1 VESRGN
7 LVQHVRMTSIVL
19 PFLGL
24 ACGALAQAG
33 SPPPRAGAAH
43 VDHLILGIR
52 DLDEGIRRFEERTGV
67 RPMVGG
73 AHPGRGTRNALASLG
88 PGLYVEILAP
98 QPSAPDSGAVTAL
111 GKLTDLSP
119 FGWAV
124 SVPDI
129 DDARRRLAGAG
140 FGVSDVKPG
149 SRARPDGSLLAWK
162 TFEIEK
168 PTIAGVPFFI
178 RWGDG
183 STHPSLDSPGGCRL
197 EGLRVVTPDAED
209 LRRLLAALPLDVP
222 AETGA
227 PAGLDITLVCPKGT
241 VSFSAAAAPSGP
253 R

>member
-19 PFLGL
+19 PFLGF

-124 SVPDI
+124 SVPDV

-178 RWGDG
+178 RW
-183 STHPSLDSPGGCRL
+183 
-197 EGLRVVTPDAED
+197 GLRVVTPDAED